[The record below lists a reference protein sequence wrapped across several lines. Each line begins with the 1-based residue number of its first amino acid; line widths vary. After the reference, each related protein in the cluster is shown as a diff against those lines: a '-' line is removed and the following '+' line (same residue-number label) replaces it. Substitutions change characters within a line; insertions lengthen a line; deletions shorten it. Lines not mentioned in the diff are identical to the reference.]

1 LLEILIVGEDLLLL
15 HGISAKLFLK
25 RVSVTVAI
33 EEDLLQQ
40 ARAVAARSHTSVN
53 EMVRNYL
60 QQVVGRSSASAGRL
74 RRARLVPKC
83 VFPGPGRHRSRYPAT
98 NRRLKRIR
106 LHGIRAKLSV
116 MKRVNVTLAIE
127 EDLLQEARA
136 VAARSHTSVNEMV
149 RNYLQQVVGK
159 EQRRL
164 AAFDRIRGL
173 LERPSVTIGGRLPSR
188 AELHER

>member
-1 LLEILIVGEDLLLL
+1 MLFGPAVSDKRPPQSPLATAACDPPWGSLTSCSVSSSGESSSNQMPPL
-15 HGISAKLFLK
+15 H
-25 RVSVTVAI
+25 R
-33 EEDLLQQ
+33 
-40 ARAVAARSHTSVN
+40 
-53 EMVRNYL
+53 
-60 QQVVGRSSASAGRL
+60 
-74 RRARLVPKC
+74 
-83 VFPGPGRHRSRYPAT
+83 
-98 NRRLKRIR
+98 
-106 LHGIRAKLSV
+106 IRAKLFP

-188 AELHER
+188 DELHER